1 MIMIQLQVVLT
12 VDTTPEQWHTDPRYA
27 QWLLDEF
34 QRYVKVSHPDILA
47 VDVSVGDDWEPVQ
60 AEVD

>member
-1 MIMIQLQVVLT
+1 MMMIQLQVVLT
-12 VDTTPEQWHTDPRYA
+12 VDTTPEQWHNDNPYR
-27 QWLLDEF
+27 QWLLDKF
-34 QRYVKVSHPDILA
+34 QRYAKASHPDILA